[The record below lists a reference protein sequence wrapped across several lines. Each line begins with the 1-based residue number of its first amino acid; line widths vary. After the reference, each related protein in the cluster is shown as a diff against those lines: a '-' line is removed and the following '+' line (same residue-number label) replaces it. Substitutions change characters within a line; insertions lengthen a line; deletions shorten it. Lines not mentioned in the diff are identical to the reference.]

1 LRNLPV
7 NYIQFDPMFV
17 HNIASDQKKQDSLN
31 EVNKLGQQFDIKTV
45 ATGVEDANSL
55 AVLWSIGVNYIR
67 GYFLQEPDQSINYD
81 FSSH

>member
-1 LRNLPV
+1 
-7 NYIQFDPMFV
+7 M
-17 HNIASDQKKQDSLN
+17 AS
-31 EVNKLGQQFDIKTV
+31 QFDIKTV